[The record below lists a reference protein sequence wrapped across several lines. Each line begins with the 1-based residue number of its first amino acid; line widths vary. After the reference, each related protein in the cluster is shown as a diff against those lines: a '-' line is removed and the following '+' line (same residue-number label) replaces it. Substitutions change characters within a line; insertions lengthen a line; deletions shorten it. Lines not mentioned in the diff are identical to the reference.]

1 MPYQQNDW
9 GGNALDN
16 YLIGKVGRREFCIAW
31 CSSAEAQWWGPPCW
45 VALPAGLRCRHHWS
59 HYSAIT
65 RTTGDSR
72 PQRPTH

>member
-31 CSSAEAQWWGPPCW
+31 CSSAEAQWNGGATLLGSLACES
-45 VALPAGLRCRHHWS
+45 ALP
-59 HYSAIT
+59 
-65 RTTGDSR
+65 
-72 PQRPTH
+72 PQLAPLLCHSQNHG